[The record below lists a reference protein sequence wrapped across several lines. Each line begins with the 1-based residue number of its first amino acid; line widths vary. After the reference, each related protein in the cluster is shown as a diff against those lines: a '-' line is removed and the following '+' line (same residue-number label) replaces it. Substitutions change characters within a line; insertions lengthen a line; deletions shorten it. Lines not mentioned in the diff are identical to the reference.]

1 MQLFERFA
9 LGLLGVLGVL
19 LVGAT
24 LSHPPAGATSAPKA
38 MLPLSA
44 SALVPRK
51 KTLLDDP
58 ELFNRMVSR
67 PTVNKLRNAFSSMG
81 YDLDSV
87 LSGNSRVPRIFLASL
102 PPDMAQ
108 IQRVDLRKALFFKTV
123 LPLIL
128 QINEEILAERR
139 RLWRLRHRIA
149 MGLGLDAV
157 DRLWLTVMAERH
169 GVERGDVD
177 GLLRRMD
184 VIPSSLALAQSAEE
198 SGWGTSR
205 FVREGNALFGQ
216 RVFVDAGHLVPRRRD
231 KGERHMIKAF
241 DNVIDS
247 VRSYVL
253 NLNTHRAYR
262 EFRRERETMR
272 RQGKPIDGW
281 VLAENLTRY
290 SQRGRAYVR
299 TIRTIIGTNNLR
311 PLDDARLHER
321 EPVSDPQ
328 I

>member
-1 MQLFERFA
+1 MRSPARWRMRWFERFA
-9 LGLLGVLGVL
+9 LGLLGGMGVL

-38 MLPLSA
+38 TLSA
-44 SALVPRK
+44 SVFVPRK

-58 ELFNRMVSR
+58 DLFTSMVSR
-67 PTVNKLRNAFSSMG
+67 PTVKGLRSAFSSMG

-87 LSGNSRVPRIFLASL
+87 LSGNDRVPRVFLASL
-102 PPDMAQ
+102 PPDMAT
-108 IQRVDLRKALFFKTV
+108 IRRAAVRKALFFKTV

-149 MGLGLDAV
+149 MGVGLDAV
-157 DRLWLTVMAERH
+157 DRLWLTVMAERYA
-169 GVERGDVD
+169 VERGDVD
-177 GLLRRMD
+177 ELLRRMD
-184 VIPSSLALAQSAEE
+184 VIPPSLALAQSAEE

-216 RVFVDAGHLVPRRRD
+216 WVFVDVGHLVPRRREEG
-231 KGERHMIKAF
+231 KRHKIKAF
-241 DNVIDS
+241 DSLIDS
-247 VRSYVL
+247 VRGYVR

-262 EFRRERETMR
+262 DFRRAREAMR
-272 RQGKPIDGW
+272 RQGKPVDGW

-290 SQRGRAYVR
+290 SQRRRAYVR

-311 PLDDARLHER
+311 PLDDARLH
-321 EPVSDPQ
+321 
-328 I
+328 